1 LRELYHGDEIKIRT
15 SYLPFFHG
23 LEAAFLRLAQSAD
36 GYVAW
41 LSEASKVVRKA
52 ARYATVTGLWR
63 EAASITEARLGSD
76 HPDVVTCL
84 NNLAGL
90 LHDQGDFTEAQ
101 RLFARALAGC

>member
-1 LRELYHGDEIKIRT
+1 LELTKDTLRELYHGDEMKIRT

-52 ARYATVTGLWR
+52 ARYATEVDPENWTG
-63 EAASITEARLGSD
+63 
-76 HPDVVTCL
+76 C
-84 NNLAGL
+84 
-90 LHDQGDFTEAQ
+90 
-101 RLFARALAGC
+101 